1 MRDLTL
7 QTSASGL
14 AYHQGLYRPPPS
26 LWGWNGG
33 QNSWRPGPMLAS
45 ARPPVGSPLELS
57 RGVREPRFDT
67 VINWPAIS
75 LSILLHA
82 EGPANNEVMNSQSDL
97 TIDLLF
103 TIVTANAFNDPPA
116 RPHPQ
121 QGLRR
126 PRPLGNLWVTLVAS
140 NEHPLLSCG
149 QCKKQSDGNRVLC
162 FLSPLPTLSTHRGH
176 LSPPLKRAATSP
188 RHRRLPGGET
198 TFHCILF
205 SEKALLS
212 GYLPPTS
219 GGLVTEPATTGSV
232 QAWVCSICHGHAV
245 TTPTMANA
253 KPPR

>member
-14 AYHQGLYRPPPS
+14 AYHHGLLEPAPAPAFP
-26 LWGWNGG
+26 LGLEWGTE
-33 QNSWRPGPMLAS
+33 QLAACPTLAG

-67 VINWPAIS
+67 VINWPAIL

-116 RPHPQ
+116 RPHPR

-140 NEHPLLSCG
+140 NEHPILSCG
-149 QCKKQSDGNRVLC
+149 QHKKQSDDNRVLC
-162 FLSPLPTLSTHRGH
+162 FLSPLPTLPTHRGH
-176 LSPPLKRAATSP
+176 LSPPLKRAAISP
-188 RHRRLPGGET
+188 RHRRLPRWPDDLPLRL
-198 TFHCILF
+198 ILRGSP
-205 SEKALLS
+205 SEW
-212 GYLPPTS
+212 LPSPNQWRAGDRTCHNRFRAS
-219 GGLVTEPATTGSV
+219 LGL
-232 QAWVCSICHGHAV
+232 
-245 TTPTMANA
+245 
-253 KPPR
+253 